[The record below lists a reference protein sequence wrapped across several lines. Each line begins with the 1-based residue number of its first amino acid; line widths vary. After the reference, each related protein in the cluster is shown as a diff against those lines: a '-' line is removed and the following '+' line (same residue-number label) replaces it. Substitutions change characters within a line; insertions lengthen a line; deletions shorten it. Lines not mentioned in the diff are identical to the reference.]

1 MISRYKDKLDEKRNF
16 WGFMFTLVSIILFPV
31 SVLLAYEGMNFDNQP
46 ERGNYL
52 KYFYGIKFFWLE
64 VGVSYAVLILWMLDK
79 KIFYMGT

>member
-1 MISRYKDKLDEKRNF
+1 MLSRYKDKLDEKRNF
-16 WGFMFTLVSIILFPV
+16 WGFMFTLVSIVLFPV

-46 ERGNYL
+46 ERGEYL

-64 VGVSYAVLILWMLDK
+64 FGISYVLMILWMLDK